1 MAVPARD
8 RRPARAEGKVRAP
21 SGPSAAAVAAV
32 APSRAPF
39 APSHRACA
47 RGRPWPAMDGPRP
60 RGEGQPARRASSPD
74 KRADASDLHDAL
86 ALLGQPIAYHRP
98 GLWLTLLP
106 RSHGVGRHDQIGSL
120 VPSRGFNE
128 SAEISQVL
136 DSCNWVSSSSVVL
149 RGCRSPSLL
158 RSPSSTPDATRGSRA
173 DARRPSRSAHP
184 QPRTQFPCG

>member
-1 MAVPARD
+1 MPASSSEHPPSPRH
-8 RRPARAEGKVRAP
+8 PADVFQVLGAHMER
-21 SGPSAAAVAAV
+21 SDDSAAPGAVV
-32 APSRAPF
+32 CGLTRPPRWD
-39 APSHRACA
+39 HRRQTSLVWITA
-47 RGRPWPAMDGPRP
+47 R
-60 RGEGQPARRASSPD
+60 
-74 KRADASDLHDAL
+74 SDLHDAL

-106 RSHGVGRHDQIGSL
+106 RSHGVGRHDQMRSL
-120 VPSRGFNE
+120 VPSHGFNE

-184 QPRTQFPCG
+184 RPRTQCPCG